1 MGRCQK
7 VPVFAYFE
15 WDLFKIKEALIYLNR
30 LYLHT
35 FDIGSR
41 AYWYWVLGGTA
52 QVYLSQILRGAV
64 FRYFYEAVI
73 SLAEQKCSPANR
85 RKL

>member
-30 LYLHT
+30 LYLQT

-41 AYWYWVLGGTA
+41 AYSSVLVLGIGWHGIGVFVSNTPRRS
-52 QVYLSQILRGAV
+52 VQIFL
-64 FRYFYEAVI
+64 
-73 SLAEQKCSPANR
+73 
-85 RKL
+85 